1 MDLLLLAGGLWGL
14 WVLFK
19 QRRAPADAAP
29 TAFAPPLLKTDL
41 PAAVVAR
48 EYASFRKRLLS
59 GELAEH
65 FPSSLLLKPGETLVV
80 DVPGVT
86 FSEFEGGKAVDQGT
100 LTLTTQRFAFRGAR
114 RAIEVPLTAL
124 NSVEA
129 GPEGFSIS
137 RAGKSAVEYFLGLHG
152 FTATLTVTPEAGES
166 FSPQTLEYL
175 FTGEEAKALLV
186 ALRAPSTGEA

>member
-1 MDLLLLAGGLWGL
+1 MEFLLLVGGLWGL

-19 QRRAPADAAP
+19 QRRGPSSPP
-29 TAFAPPLLKTDL
+29 TSFTPPPLETDL

-48 EYASFRKRLLS
+48 EYASFRQRLLS
-59 GELAEH
+59 GELCEH
-65 FPSSLLLKPGETLVV
+65 FPSSLFLQPGEKLVV

-86 FSEFEGGKAVDQGT
+86 FSEFEAGEAMDRGT
-100 LTLTTQRFAFRGAR
+100 LTLTTQRFAFRGER
-114 RAIEVPLTAL
+114 RAIEVPLKAL

-152 FTATLTVTPEAGES
+152 FTATLMVTPEAGES
-166 FSPQTLEYL
+166 FPTQTLEYL
-175 FTGEEAKALLV
+175 FTGAEAKALLV

>member
-1 MDLLLLAGGLWGL
+1 MEFLLLAGGLWGL

-19 QRRAPADAAP
+19 QRRGPSSP
-29 TAFAPPLLKTDL
+29 STSFTPPPLETDL
-41 PAAVVAR
+41 PSAVVAR
-48 EYASFRKRLLS
+48 EYASFRQRLLS

-65 FPSSLLLKPGETLVV
+65 FPSSLFLQPGEKLVV

-86 FSEFEGGKAVDQGT
+86 FSEFEAGEAIDRGT
-100 LTLTTQRFAFRGAR
+100 LTLTTQRFAFRGER
-114 RAIEVPLTAL
+114 RAIEVPLEDL

-137 RAGKSAVEYFLGLHG
+137 RAGQSTVEYFLGLHG
-152 FTATLTVTPEAGES
+152 FTATLTITPEPGEP
-166 FSPQTLEYL
+166 FAPQALEYI

-186 ALRAPSTGEA
+186 ALRSPAADRT